1 MTELNV
7 KPLLA
12 DDTILKV
19 PAIVNVCILI
29 ANVSPV
35 NVIIILAGITIEQV
49 PNGTIPLPHVAES
62 LNEPDATATNTEIK
76 VLIVTIAEYT
86 VLVLCVEIRKNS
98 QRRSE
103 LLFEYC
109 MVTTF
114 CIRILTAP
122 VFLLLRAYSLVAI
135 LRMT

>member
-49 PNGTIPLPHVAES
+49 PNGTVPLPHVVES